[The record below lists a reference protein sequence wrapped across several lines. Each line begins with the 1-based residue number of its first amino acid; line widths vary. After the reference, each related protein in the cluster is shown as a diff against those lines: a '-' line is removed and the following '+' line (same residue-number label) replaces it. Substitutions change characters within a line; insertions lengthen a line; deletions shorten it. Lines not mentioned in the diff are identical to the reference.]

1 MNYSFML
8 SGLFEAA
15 LYSITGIVILIITA
29 LLINLI
35 SPLSFRKEVED
46 EQNVSYGLIAGAVL
60 IALALIIGS
69 VFSATK
75 SLYLPD
81 AEAPATA
88 EEMKEN

>member
-15 LYSITGIVILIITA
+15 IYSITGIVILIIAA

-60 IALALIIGS
+60 IALAIITGS

-75 SLYLPD
+75 SLYSPD
-81 AEAPATA
+81 IGAPAA
-88 EEMKEN
+88 EEKMEEN